1 MQEDLRVFLLVFLL
15 QEAFHLSDTRCSL
28 RIRHPGR
35 SAQLYHVA
43 QICLALAQVKRQGA
57 GKVPAHKA
65 VHHELTHLALAQEH
79 KLGQEH
85 DHAIRTREAAYGH
98 PQRFLGAGLV
108 LLLFAKKGAD
118 DRVRVVRFASVFGN
132 CGFFGLPFLQSLFDT
147 GEMLIYAAVFVAIY
161 NLLSWTVGIWLITG
175 DKKFIKIKKAFLNP
189 PFLALCVSLP
199 LFIILKQP
207 LSSIGEAGAFLND
220 FFVKLTDS
228 FNLLAEMT
236 TPVSLSIVGIRL
248 AQMKPKQLFGNGWV
262 YCSSALKLL
271 VFPLVA
277 FAILMLFPSVNV
289 EVKYCVFFS
298 CAMPTA
304 TQTLLFAEHYG
315 GDPYTASPAVLLN
328 TCLSILTIPLMSLL
342 LGFLG

>member
-1 MQEDLRVFLLVFLL
+1 MEVGFLTVMLTVLSMVLLAVPAFILEKCKVLPESATKAFSAFLLFACQPFLTFMSFQRTEYQPSVL
-15 QEAFHLSDTRCSL
+15 TNMLITA
-28 RIRHPGR
+28 G
-35 SAQLYHVA
+35 
-43 QICLALAQVKRQGA
+43 LALA
-57 GKVPAHKA
+57 AHF
-65 VHHELTHLALAQEH
+65 VMV
-79 KLGQEH
+79 
-85 DHAIRTREAAYGH
+85 
-98 PQRFLGAGLV
+98 GLV

-207 LSSIGEAGAFLND
+207 LSSIGEAGTFLND